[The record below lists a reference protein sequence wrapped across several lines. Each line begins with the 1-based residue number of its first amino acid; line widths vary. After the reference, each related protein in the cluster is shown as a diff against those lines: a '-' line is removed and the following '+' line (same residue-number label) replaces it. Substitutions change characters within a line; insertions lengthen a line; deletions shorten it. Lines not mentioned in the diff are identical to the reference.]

1 MSQEYKQVWRFYVPR
16 DSSPSGSHSR
26 VQLSED
32 ESHLASQ
39 VLRLK
44 EGEIVELADGC
55 GWTARGPIVSMRKKS
70 VEILIHSEFFADK
83 RQFGRFAIVGLPKPG
98 ALDEVVQ
105 ACVESGIDLLVFFRG
120 ERSTS
125 KQDFKTEK
133 LRKQVAELT
142 RITKSP
148 WNLEVVLSD
157 NLSSAVERCI
167 QISGS
172 EVLELFVCD
181 ERPIHSEFQTGSRH
195 LLECLKNSKN
205 RSWACVVGPEA
216 SFSQHEYDYL
226 ADHAT
231 QRAIEFV
238 SLGPRI
244 LRTPAAVAAATC
256 LMAASAESN

>member
-1 MSQEYKQVWRFYVPR
+1 MSQEYKQVWRFYVPHDR
-16 DSSPSGSHSR
+16 SLGGAHSH

-44 EGEIVELADGC
+44 EGEVVELADGC
-55 GWTARGPIVSMRKKS
+55 GWTASGPIISIRKKL
-70 VEILIHSEFFADK
+70 VEVLIESESLDNK
-83 RQFGRFAIVGLPKPG
+83 WRFGRFAIVGLPKPG

-105 ACVESGIDLLVFFRG
+105 ACVESGIELLVFFRG

-125 KQDFKTEK
+125 KQEFKGEK

-148 WNLEVVLSD
+148 WNLQVVFSENISL
-157 NLSSAVERCI
+157 AVERCI
-167 QISGS
+167 QIAAS

-181 ERPIHSEFQTGSRH
+181 ERPIHSELQTGSRH
-195 LLECLKNSKN
+195 LLECLRNSKN

-216 SFSQHEYDYL
+216 SFSQREYDFL
-226 ADHAT
+226 SDEAT
-231 QRAIEFV
+231 VRPVEFV

-244 LRTPAAVAAATC
+244 LRTPAAVAAATW
-256 LMAASAESN
+256 LMSALAESN